1 MKIHFTK
8 NIHTVDFGL
17 GVWSPMNK
25 KEYGQSVATY
35 SHWDF
40 ELFSSSNHIS
50 PLLNRPQGC
59 QGCQKNRKDLRFH
72 T

>member
-1 MKIHFTK
+1 MKIYFTK

-35 SHWDF
+35 Y
-40 ELFSSSNHIS
+40 II
-50 PLLNRPQGC
+50 
-59 QGCQKNRKDLRFH
+59 
-72 T
+72 